1 LGPTM
6 SDEIKENTFE
16 YVHYT
21 MHHEGFDYAFCNY
34 SQFKKVKDKKF
45 HELRKAYIEAQEKLE
60 EYVLSKSNLDED
72 LL

>member
-1 LGPTM
+1 MVSMM

-34 SQFKKVKDKKF
+34 SQFKKIKDKRF
-45 HELRKAYIEAQEKLE
+45 HELRKAYIAAQEELE
-60 EYVLSKSNLDED
+60 EYVLSKSELDED